1 MNSAFTNIKAWA
13 DGAFALVNIDQ
24 IKMKIFNT
32 NFESIFGGE
41 TTNFGGVIMAK
52 SIGALTLETVT
63 CSDVLVG

>member
-32 NFESIFGGE
+32 NFQSIFGAE
-41 TTNFGGVIMAK
+41 TTNFGGVIMA
-52 SIGALTLETVT
+52 
-63 CSDVLVG
+63 